1 MKKNKK
7 KSLFFRFFVLL
18 VRIFYRKR
26 KLIDLENIPNEP
38 CLIIGNHAQAHGPL
52 CSQLFYDRY
61 KYIWC
66 IGEMSKLREVPA
78 YAYKDFWMYKPKYIR
93 WFFKIVS
100 YLIAPICAYLFSRAD
115 TIPVYKDSRMRTTIN
130 MTLDKLYDGADVII
144 FPEKHVEFNEIV
156 NEFQTRFIDL
166 AKLYYKKHGIEISF
180 VPMYNAAKLK
190 TIIFGKPIKY
200 DSTLDIDTQREKIC
214 KYLKEEITRIAKK
227 LPRHKVIPYGNISKR
242 DYPYSK

>member
-7 KSLFFRFFVLL
+7 KPLFFKFFVLI

-26 KLIDLENIPNEP
+26 KLVGVENIPSEAS
-38 CLIIGNHAQAHGPL
+38 LIIGNHAQIHGPVS
-52 CSQLFYDRY
+52 SQLFYDRY

-66 IGEMSKLREVPA
+66 IGEMTKLKEVPA

-93 WFFKIVS
+93 WFYKVVS
-100 YLIAPICAYLFSRAD
+100 YLIAPISAYLFSRAD

-130 MTLDKLYDGADVII
+130 MTLEKLRDGADVII
-144 FPEKHVEFNEIV
+144 FPEEHTEFNEII

-166 AKLYYKKHGIEISF
+166 ARFYYRKYGVEISF

-190 TIIFGKPIKY
+190 TIVFGKPIKY
-200 DSTLDIDTQREKIC
+200 DSTLDIETQRIMIC
-214 KYLKEEITRIAKK
+214 NYLKEEITRIAKE
-227 LPRHKVIPYGNISKR
+227 LPRHKVIPYGNVSKK